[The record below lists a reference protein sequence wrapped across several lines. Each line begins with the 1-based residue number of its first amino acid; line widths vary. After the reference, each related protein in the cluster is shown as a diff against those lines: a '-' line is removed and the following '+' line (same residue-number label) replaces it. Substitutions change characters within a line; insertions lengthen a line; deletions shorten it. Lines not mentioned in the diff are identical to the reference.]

1 MQEKIRWGILGTGN
15 IAHKFATGLS
25 VVDDAEL
32 VAIGSRTQESADK
45 FGDEFGAPRRHASY
59 EALAND
65 PEVDAIYVSTP
76 HPFHKENSIL
86 CLNGGKAVL
95 CEKPFTINTQEA
107 EAVIAVARAKQ
118 LFLMEAMW
126 TRYTP
131 TMVKIR
137 ELIGQG
143 AIGEVRMI
151 NADFGFCAG
160 FNPKS
165 RAFAPE
171 LGGGGLL
178 DVGVY
183 PISLASMLLG
193 EPTEIVSTA
202 TLGETGVDEQSV
214 VLLKYAGGQ
223 IAITSSAVRTNTP
236 WEAFIMGTEGM
247 IHIPRAW
254 WVPHG
259 FTLKGNGRDDQ
270 YFDLPLTGNGYN
282 YEAIEVGRCL
292 RAGELESSVM
302 PLAETLSIMRTMD
315 AARAQWGLV
324 YPTERA

>member
-1 MQEKIRWGILGTGN
+1 MNEKIRWGILGTGN
-15 IAHKFATGLS
+15 IAHKFATGLT

-32 VAIGSRTQESADK
+32 VAVGSRTQEGADK
-45 FGDEFGAPRRHASY
+45 FADEFGATHRHASY

-76 HPFHKENSIL
+76 HPFHKDNSIL
-86 CLNGGKAVL
+86 CLNAGKAVL
-95 CEKPFTINTQEA
+95 CEKPFTINTREA
-107 EAVIAVARAKQ
+107 EEVIAVARAKK

-126 TRYTP
+126 TRYAP
-131 TMVKIR
+131 VMFKIR

-143 AIGEVRMI
+143 VIGEVRMI
-151 NADFGFCAG
+151 NADFGFRAG
-160 FNPKS
+160 FDPKS
-165 RAFAPE
+165 RTFAPE

-178 DVGVY
+178 DVGIY

-193 EPTEIVSTA
+193 EPSEIISTA

-223 IAITSSAVRTNTP
+223 IAITSSAVRTTTP

-247 IHIPRAW
+247 IHIPAVW
-254 WVPHG
+254 WKPEA
-259 FTLKGNGRDDQ
+259 FTLKANGEPDQ
-270 YFDLPLTGNGYN
+270 RFDLPFTGNGYN

-292 RAGELESSVM
+292 RAGELESPVM
-302 PLAETLSIMRTMD
+302 PLDETLSIMRTMD

-324 YPTERA
+324 YPTERV

>member
-15 IAHKFATGLS
+15 IAHQFARGLT

-32 VAIGSRTQESADK
+32 VAVGSRTQEGANK
-45 FGDEFGAPRRHASY
+45 FGDEFSAPRRHASY

-65 PEVDAIYVSTP
+65 AGVDAIYIATP

-95 CEKPFTINTQEA
+95 CEKPFAINMQEA
-107 EAVIAVARAKQ
+107 EDVIAVAREKR

-126 TRYTP
+126 TRFTP
-131 TMVKIR
+131 TMVKVR

-151 NADFGFCAG
+151 NADFGFRAG

-165 RAFAPE
+165 RAFALE

-193 EPTEIVSTA
+193 EPTEIISTA

-214 VLLKYAGGQ
+214 VVMKYAGGQ
-223 IAITSSAVRTNTP
+223 ISISTSAVRTATP

-254 WVPHG
+254 WMPKSM
-259 FTLKGNGRDDQ
+259 TLKVNGKPDER
-270 YFDLPLTGNGYN
+270 FDLPFTGNGYN

-302 PLAETLSIMRTMD
+302 PLAETVSILRMMD
-315 AARAQWGLV
+315 TARAQWGLV
-324 YPTERA
+324 YPTEQT

>member
-1 MQEKIRWGILGTGN
+1 MPEKIRWGILGTGN
-15 IAHKFATGLS
+15 IAHQFARGLT
-25 VVDDAEL
+25 VVGDAEL
-32 VAIGSRTQESADK
+32 VAVGSRTQEAADT
-45 FGDEFGAPRRHASY
+45 FADEFGAQRRHASY
-59 EALAND
+59 EALASD
-65 PEVDAIYVSTP
+65 PDVDAVYISTP

-95 CEKPFTINTQEA
+95 CEKPFTINVREA
-107 EAVIAVARAKQ
+107 EDVIAVAREKR

-126 TRYTP
+126 TRFTP
-131 TMVKIR
+131 VLVKIR

-151 NADFGFCAG
+151 NADFGFRAG

-193 EPTEIVSTA
+193 EPSEIISTA

-214 VLLKYAGGQ
+214 VVMKYAGGQ
-223 IAITSSAVRTNTP
+223 ISISTSAVRTTTP
-236 WEAFIMGTEGM
+236 WEAFIMGTDGM
-247 IHIPRAW
+247 IHIPHAW
-254 WVPHG
+254 WKPQS
-259 FTLKGNGRDDQ
+259 FTLRANGKPDER
-270 YFDLPLTGNGYN
+270 FDLPFTGNGYN

-302 PLAETLSIMRTMD
+302 PLAETLSIMRMMD
-315 AARAQWGLV
+315 TARAQWGLV
-324 YPTERA
+324 YPTEQA

>member
-15 IAHKFATGLS
+15 IAHKFATGLM
-25 VVDDAEL
+25 VVSDAEL
-32 VAIGSRTQESADK
+32 AAVGSRSQASADK
-45 FGDEFGAPRRHASY
+45 FGDEFGAARRHASY

-65 PEVDAIYVSTP
+65 PDVDAIYVSTP

-86 CLNGGKAVL
+86 CLNAGKAVL
-95 CEKPFTINTQEA
+95 CEKPFTINAGEA
-107 EAVIAVARAKQ
+107 EEVIAVAKAKQ

-137 ELIGQG
+137 ELVGQG
-143 AIGEVRMI
+143 AIGDVRMI
-151 NADFGFCAG
+151 NADFGFRAG

-193 EPTEIVSTA
+193 EPTEIASVA
-202 TLGETGVDEQSV
+202 TLGETGVDEQSA
-214 VLLKYAGGQ
+214 VLMKYAGGQ
-223 IAITSSAVRTNTP
+223 IAITSSGVRTSTP

-247 IHIPRAW
+247 IHVPRIW
-254 WVPHG
+254 WMPQG
-259 FTLKGNGRDDQ
+259 FMLKVNGKDDQ
-270 YFDLPLTGNGYN
+270 HFDLPFTGNGYN

-292 RAGELESSVM
+292 RAGELESPVM
-302 PLAETLSIMRTMD
+302 PLDETLSIMRTMD
-315 AARAQWGLV
+315 AARVQWGLV
-324 YPTERA
+324 YPTERT